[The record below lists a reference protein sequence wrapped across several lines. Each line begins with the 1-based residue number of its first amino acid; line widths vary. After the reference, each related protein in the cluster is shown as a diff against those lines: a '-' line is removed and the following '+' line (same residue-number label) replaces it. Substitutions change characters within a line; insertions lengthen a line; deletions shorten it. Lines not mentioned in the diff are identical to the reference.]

1 MDKMEGLHP
10 NAQIVLIIVGGL
22 FACVVVLS
30 LFTTF
35 FDNFNRKK

>member
-1 MDKMEGLHP
+1 METLHP
-10 NAQIVLIIVGGL
+10 NVQITLIIVGGL
-22 FACVVVLS
+22 FACVLILS